1 MSIYNYDK
9 YDPMQIINDTLFD
22 TSKEARR
29 ELGCALYALFKHFDN
44 KYVLERERMDRNE
57 KLYHGKHWE
66 EQVHVGDPNA
76 PQPVTPIIF
85 STIENIKADL
95 SNKTPTATIKP
106 ENTDNEDFARA
117 LTRVTEQDL
126 DANDWSTECMALY
139 SDLLVYGWCVQE
151 VGFDSYAMQG
161 KGCAYDRRVAPRG
174 FMCDPVCEN
183 LQDGRACFKFGKRTR
198 EWFRQHYPND
208 FEEITY
214 TAETDDTHVPNDT
227 GVITKSI
234 LIETQQI
241 IEAWVKIYDADRKR
255 STVHMITL
263 AGDHVLEC
271 SADVKPEGYYM
282 HGQYPFV
289 LTALYPVDG
298 TPFGLGIP
306 DMFEG
311 IQLYSDKIDQIILK
325 NAYLASHNKLLV
337 TDASG
342 FDAED
347 LADWTKDVHTGE
359 SLGGITWFPTPPLPN
374 YIIELSQL
382 MKASI
387 KTESGA
393 NDQARGQT
401 SGGVTAAS
409 AINALQ
415 IMATKR
421 STMHSQGFHAKFK
434 MAVRMMLDV
443 EREFTQGERVV
454 VIMSHGRPLKFTVKP
469 QDFARMGDEGKPIEY
484 YIVIETSD
492 MTQYSKMANNEL
504 ALQLGQM
511 YRDAID
517 PIAILYMMDFPDKDI
532 VIETIQDGRNSQ
544 LMQMQAQ
551 MQQMAQAIEQLSKE
565 NEQYKRAFSKQ
576 AGVQAQDAYRQQ
588 AQAAMAQQSA
598 QPELGPEQQEALLN
612 SMAGKEA

>member
-1 MSIYNYDK
+1 MNEDRF
-9 YDPMQIINDTLFD
+9 DPMQVINDTLFD
-22 TSKEARR
+22 QSKEAR
-29 ELGCALYALFKHFDN
+29 EKLGEALYALFKHFDN
-44 KYVLERERMDRNE
+44 AYIPERERMHKNE

-66 EQVHVGDPNA
+66 EQEIEGDPNA

-95 SNKTPTATIKP
+95 SNRIPTGTIKP
-106 ENTDNEDFARA
+106 ENSDNEDFARA
-117 LTRVTEQDL
+117 LTRVCEQDL
-126 DANDWSTECMALY
+126 EANDWATECGALY
-139 SDLLVYGWCVQE
+139 HDLTVYGWNVQE

-161 KGCAYDRRVAPRG
+161 KGCAYDRRVAPFG
-174 FMCDPVCEN
+174 FMCDPLCEN
-183 LQDGRACFKFGKRTR
+183 PQDGRACFKFGTRTR

-208 FEEITY
+208 FEEIDY

-227 GVITKSI
+227 GVITKSV

-241 IEAWVKIYDADRKR
+241 IEAWVKIFDPERKR

-263 AGDHVLEC
+263 AGDHVLEV
-271 SADVKPEGYYM
+271 STDVKRGGYYM

-289 LTALYPVDG
+289 LTQLYPVDG

-337 TDASG
+337 TDMSG

-359 SLGGITWFPTPPLPN
+359 SLNGITWFSTPPLPN
-374 YIIELSQL
+374 YMIEMSQI

-401 SGGVTAAS
+401 DGGVTAAS

-415 IMATKR
+415 VMATKR

-434 MAVRMMLDV
+434 QALRMMLDV
-443 EREFTQGERVV
+443 EREFTQGDREV
-454 VIMSHGRPLKFTVKP
+454 VIMSHGRPLRFTVKP
-469 QDFARMGDEGKPIEY
+469 DDFAKMGDDGKPIEY

-492 MTQYSKMANNEL
+492 MTQYSKLANNEL
-504 ALQLGQM
+504 ALQIGQM

-544 LMQMQAQ
+544 LIQKQAQ
-551 MQQMAQAIEQLSKE
+551 LQQMAQAIEQLSKE
-565 NEQYKRAFSKQ
+565 NQQYKRAFAKQ
-576 AGVQAQDAYRQQ
+576 AGVDAQQAYRQQ
-588 AQAAMAQQSA
+588 AQAQMAQQNA
-598 QPELGPEQQEALLN
+598 QPEMSPEQQEAFLQNL
-612 SMAGKEA
+612 SGEEA

>member
-1 MSIYNYDK
+1 MEDK
-9 YDPMQIINDTLFD
+9 FDPMQVINDCLFD
-22 TSKEARR
+22 TSKDSRVK
-29 ELGCALYALFKHFDN
+29 LGEALYALFKHFDN
-44 KYVLERERMDRNE
+44 AYVPERERMHKNE

-66 EQVHVGDPNA
+66 EQKHKGDPNA

-106 ENTDNEDFARA
+106 ENTENEDFARA

-126 DANDWSTECMALY
+126 DVNNWSSESMSLY
-139 SDLLVYGWCVQE
+139 GDLLVYGWCVQE

-161 KGCAYDRRVAPRG
+161 KGCAYDRRVAPFG

-183 LQDGRACFKFGKRTR
+183 PQDGRACFKFGTRTR
-198 EWFRQHYPND
+198 EWFRQHYPEQYTGLNFVLNTDIAYTQALAND
-208 FEEITY
+208 S
-214 TAETDDTHVPNDT
+214 
-227 GVITKSI
+227 GVNTRSVIV
-234 LIETQQI
+234 ETQQI
-241 IEAWVKIYDADRKR
+241 IEAWVKIYDPEKKH
-255 STVHMITL
+255 STVHMIML
-263 AGDHVLEC
+263 AGDKVLEV
-271 SADVKPEGYYM
+271 STDVKRDGYYR
-282 HGQYPFV
+282 HGEYPFV
-289 LTALYPVDG
+289 LTRLYPVDG

-311 IQLYSDKIDQIILK
+311 IQLYSDKVDQIILK

-359 SLGGITWFPTPPLPN
+359 SLGGITWFSTPPLPN
-374 YIIELSQL
+374 YMIELSQI

-415 IMATKR
+415 VMATKR
-421 STMHSQGFHAKFK
+421 STMHSQGFHANFK
-434 MAVRMMLDV
+434 QAVRMMLDV
-443 EREFTQGERVV
+443 EREFTQGDREV

-469 QDFARMGDEGKPIEY
+469 EDFAKMGDEGKPIEY

-511 YRDAID
+511 YKDAID

-544 LMQMQAQ
+544 LIQ
-551 MQQMAQAIEQLSKE
+551 MQQQIAQMSQMLEQLSKE

-576 AGVQAQDAYRQQ
+576 AGVQAQEAYRQQ
-588 AQAAMAQQSA
+588 AQAAMAQQNA
-598 QPELGPEQQEALLN
+598 QPDLGPEQQEALLA

>member
-1 MSIYNYDK
+1 MIYNYDK

-22 TSKEARR
+22 DSKEARQQ
-29 ELGCALYALFKHFDN
+29 LGEALYALFKHFDN
-44 KYVLERERMDRNE
+44 KYIVERERMDRNE

-66 EQVHVGDPNA
+66 EQRHPGDPNA
-76 PQPVTPIIF
+76 PKPVTPIIF
-85 STIENIKADL
+85 STIENIEADM
-95 SNKTPTATIKP
+95 SNKKPTPTIKP
-106 ENTDNEDFARA
+106 ENMDNADFARA
-117 LTRVTEQDL
+117 LTRVCEQDL
-126 DANDWSTECMALY
+126 DANDWSTESDMLVH
-139 SDLLVYGWCVQE
+139 DLLVGGWCVQE

-198 EWFRQHYPND
+198 EWFRQHYQKD
-208 FEEITY
+208 FEEICY
-214 TAETDDTHVPNDT
+214 VAETDDTHVPNDT
-227 GVITKSI
+227 GVITKSV

-241 IEAWVKIYDADRKR
+241 IEAWVKIYDKERNR

-263 AGDHVLEC
+263 AGDHVLEV
-271 SADVKPEGYYM
+271 STDVKRGGYYM

-347 LADWTKDVHTGE
+347 LANWTKDVHTGE

-382 MKASI
+382 MKQSI

-421 STMHSQGFHAKFK
+421 STKHSQGFHAAFK
-434 MAVRMMLDV
+434 QAVRMMLDV
-443 EREFTQGERVV
+443 EREFTQGDREV

-469 QDFARMGDEGKPIEY
+469 EDFARMGDEGKPIEY

-492 MTQYSKMANNEL
+492 LTQYSKMANNEL
-504 ALQLGQM
+504 ALQIMQI
-511 YRDAID
+511 YKDTID
-517 PIAILYMMDFPDKDI
+517 PIALLYMMDFPDKDI
-532 VIETIQDGRNSQ
+532 VIEMIQDGRNSQ
-544 LMQMQAQ
+544 LIQMQAQ

-576 AGVQAQDAYRQQ
+576 AGVQAQEAYRQQ
-588 AQAAMAQQSA
+588 AQTAMAQQSA
-598 QPELGPEQQEALLN
+598 PEDMPPEQQEAFLN
-612 SMAGKEA
+612 AMAGKEA

>member
-1 MSIYNYDK
+1 
-9 YDPMQIINDTLFD
+9 
-22 TSKEARR
+22 
-29 ELGCALYALFKHFDN
+29 
-44 KYVLERERMDRNE
+44 
-57 KLYHGKHWE
+57 
-66 EQVHVGDPNA
+66 
-76 PQPVTPIIF
+76 
-85 STIENIKADL
+85 
-95 SNKTPTATIKP
+95 
-106 ENTDNEDFARA
+106 
-117 LTRVTEQDL
+117 
-126 DANDWSTECMALY
+126 
-139 SDLLVYGWCVQE
+139 
-151 VGFDSYAMQG
+151 
-161 KGCAYDRRVAPRG
+161 
-174 FMCDPVCEN
+174 
-183 LQDGRACFKFGKRTR
+183 
-198 EWFRQHYPND
+198 
-208 FEEITY
+208 
-214 TAETDDTHVPNDT
+214 
-227 GVITKSI
+227 
-234 LIETQQI
+234 
-241 IEAWVKIYDADRKR
+241 
-255 STVHMITL
+255 
-263 AGDHVLEC
+263 
-271 SADVKPEGYYM
+271 
-282 HGQYPFV
+282 
-289 LTALYPVDG
+289 
-298 TPFGLGIP
+298 
-306 DMFEG
+306 MFEG
-311 IQLYSDKIDQIILK
+311 IQMYSDKIDQIILK

-342 FDAED
+342 FDADD

-415 IMATKR
+415 VMATKR

-434 MAVRMMLDV
+434 QAVRMMLDV

-511 YRDAID
+511 YKDAID

-544 LMQMQAQ
+544 LIQMQAQ
-551 MQQMAQAIEQLSKE
+551 IAQLTQAVEELSKR
-565 NEQYKRAFSKQ
+565 NKNLMDGY
-576 AGVQAQDAYRQQ
+576 AQMSGAAAQNAYRQQ
-588 AQAAMAQQSA
+588 AQAQQA
-598 QPELGPEQQEALLN
+598 AEEMPPEQQEALLN